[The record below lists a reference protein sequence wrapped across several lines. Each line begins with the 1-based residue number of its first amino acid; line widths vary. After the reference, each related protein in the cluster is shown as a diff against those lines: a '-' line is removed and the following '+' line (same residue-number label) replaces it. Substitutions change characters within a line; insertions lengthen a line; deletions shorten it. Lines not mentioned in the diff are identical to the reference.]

1 MGSPGGTTGHR
12 RSVRVN
18 PPRPAVFGRL
28 FLLFVLVPMVD
39 LALLFSVGG
48 RIGLAPTVG
57 VVIATALAG
66 SWLAKR
72 EGAAAWTRVQRKMRT
87 GGIPG
92 PELIDGLV
100 ILVSGTLLLTPG
112 FLTDIVG
119 LLGLFPPTR
128 AVVRRV
134 LKARFERSVLTGSA
148 RVVHGGTFG
157 GAGGGFPAGFGP
169 SPFAPPVEPRIED
182 AEVIDDG
189 TERG

>member
-12 RSVRVN
+12 RSVWVN
-18 PPRPAVFGRL
+18 TPRPTVFGRL

-39 LALLFSVGG
+39 LALLFSVGS
-48 RIGLAPTVG
+48 RIGLAPTIG
-57 VVIATALAG
+57 VVIATALLG
-66 SWLAKR
+66 SWLAKK
-72 EGAAAWTRVQRKMRT
+72 EGAAAWTRVQSKTMT

-134 LKARFERSVLTGSA
+134 LKARFERAVSTGRA
-148 RVVHGGTFG
+148 RVVHGGAFDG
-157 GAGGGFPAGFGP
+157 PAGGFSAGFGAP
-169 SPFAPPVEPRIED
+169 PFAPPVEPRIED

-189 TERG
+189 AERA

>member
-1 MGSPGGTTGHR
+1 M
-12 RSVRVN
+12 
-18 PPRPAVFGRL
+18 FGRL

-48 RIGLAPTVG
+48 RIGLVPTVA
-57 VVIATALAG
+57 VVIATALLG

-72 EGAAAWTRVQRKMRT
+72 EGAAAWRKVQRRMAT

-112 FLTDIVG
+112 FLTDVVG

-128 AVVRRV
+128 ALVRGA
-134 LKARFERSVLTGSA
+134 LKARFERAVLAGRA

-157 GAGGGFPAGFGP
+157 GPAGFSAGFGAA
-169 SPFAPPVEPRIED
+169 PFAPPAGPRIED

-189 TERG
+189 AERG